1 MSTSGETADLAMKR
15 DYRFIDTSQSEI
27 DFIRIKVYN
36 NYNKIWQTGP

>member
-1 MSTSGETADLAMKR
+1 MSMLLLVID
-15 DYRFIDTSQSEI
+15 RFCSAEI